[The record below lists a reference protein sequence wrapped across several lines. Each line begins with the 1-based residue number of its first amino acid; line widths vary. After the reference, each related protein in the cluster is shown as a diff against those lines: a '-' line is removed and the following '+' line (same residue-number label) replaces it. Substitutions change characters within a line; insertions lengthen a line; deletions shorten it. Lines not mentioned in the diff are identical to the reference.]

1 MLELY
6 ILFTY
11 IMGFLMMF
19 DTFKTS
25 NKLQIIDLIM
35 FMLSPISMTNLIV
48 LKTVSHFIDIE
59 TVVFKR

>member
-1 MLELY
+1 
-6 ILFTY
+6 
-11 IMGFLMMF
+11 MMF

-48 LKTVSHFIDIE
+48 LKTISHFIDIE
-59 TVVFKR
+59 AVIYKK